1 MIIHLP
7 RPREARQRENTIAL
21 INIVFLMLIFFLIAG
36 TLTPPL
42 DSDVR
47 LIATQEAAPAD
58 PPEALFITA
67 AGKLRWQGGEISI
80 ADFLSQHRS
89 SEAARE
95 EAVKIAADRALPA
108 AKLIDIVGVL
118 RSGGAERIVVMT
130 ERAAP

>member
-7 RPREARQRENTIAL
+7 RPREAKQRENTIAL

-42 DSDVR
+42 DGDVR
-47 LIATQEAAPAD
+47 LIATREAVPAD
-58 PPEALFITA
+58 PPEALFISA
-67 AGKLRWQGGEISI
+67 EGELRWQGAEINV
-80 ADFLSQHRS
+80 ADFLSQRRLS
-89 SEAARE
+89 ATTSEAV
-95 EAVKIAADRALPA
+95 VKIAADRALPA
-108 AKLIDIVGVL
+108 ARLIDIVGEL

>member
-1 MIIHLP
+1 MIIHLQ
-7 RPREARQRENTIAL
+7 RPREARRRENTIAL

-47 LIATQEAAPAD
+47 LIAAREAVPAE

-67 AGKLRWQGGEISI
+67 EGELRWRGSAINV
-80 ADFLSQHRS
+80 ADFLSEHRLPATAG
-89 SEAARE
+89 EAV
-95 EAVKIAADRALPA
+95 VKIAADRALPA
-108 AKLIDIVGVL
+108 ARLIDIVGEL
-118 RSGGAERIVVMT
+118 RSGGAEQIVVVT

>member
-21 INIVFLMLIFFLIAG
+21 INIVFLMLIFFLIEG

-47 LIATQEAAPAD
+47 LIAAREAVPAE

-67 AGKLRWQGGEISI
+67 GGELRWRGSAINV
-80 ADFLSQHRS
+80 ADFLSEHRLS
-89 SEAARE
+89 ATTSDTV
-95 EAVKIAADRALPA
+95 VKIAADRALPA
-108 AKLIDIVGVL
+108 ARLIDIVGEL
-118 RSGGAERIVVMT
+118 RSGGAQQIVVVT